1 MAVTELSTLRE
12 AIGRAMLR
20 DQHTF
25 RARLRGIDNG
35 VSHGRNLDRQLAS
48 LTYDVEA
55 SVSRREERQRNLPRP
70 AYPQGLPVVEKKD
83 EIAKVIAENQVV
95 VLCGETGS
103 GKTTLARATVGLVR
117 PAGGR
122 IDFEGAP
129 TSVR

>member
-55 SVSRREERQRNLPRP
+55 SVSRREVITYDGSATAKVEITENGTTRNCTRPLPRG
-70 AYPQGLPVVEKKD
+70 QLSCSE
-83 EIAKVIAENQVV
+83 
-95 VLCGETGS
+95 
-103 GKTTLARATVGLVR
+103 
-117 PAGGR
+117 
-122 IDFEGAP
+122 
-129 TSVR
+129 